1 MSMLKIRISSYADDG
16 IAFLKILKELERINA
31 IKIIEQSQPY
41 LNRGNSLIQRTYL
54 DVEINPNIFVLEAID
69 DAKDTSL

>member
-54 DVEINPNIFVLEAID
+54 DVEVNPNIFVLEAID

>member
-1 MSMLKIRISSYADDG
+1 MLKIRISSYADDG